1 MSKNNGD
8 CIYVLED
15 NKIAQSTPTEKTFFG
30 DIRKIVSGYG
40 MSYFKCNSDNI
51 ESMISAINS
60 AIQERKPCFIHLETK
75 RLSSHSKSDDNRDD
89 KFIETLFVDDI
100 LHNKLSEGAMSYD
113 DDYIVEIKNLFDE
126 VKKDER
132 KISMATIYNTL
143 KQFTSLG
150 LIREIVVDQNK
161 SLYCNNNQS
170 HYHLYIEDEGK
181 VIDIP
186 TQNIDLDIPSIPA
199 CLKLHDIDVI
209 VRIRTLKDKN
219 S

>member
-1 MSKNNGD
+1 MTATIEVYNPMN
-8 CIYVLED
+8 
-15 NKIAQSTPTEKTFFG
+15 A
-30 DIRKIVSGYG
+30 
-40 MSYFKCNSDNI
+40 CN
-51 ESMISAINS
+51 SAINKLEKNGIRATKQRRVLAKLIFDKGKRHIS
-60 AIQERKPCFIHLETK
+60 AE
-75 RLSSHSKSDDNRDD
+75 
-89 KFIETLFVDDI
+89 
-100 LHNKLSEGAMSYD
+100 
-113 DDYIVEIKNLFDE
+113 NLFDE

-143 KQFTSLG
+143 KQFTNLG

-219 S
+219 N

>member
-1 MSKNNGD
+1 MTASIEVYNPMSAYNNAINKLEKNG
-8 CIYVLED
+8 IRATKQRRVLAKLIFD
-15 NKIAQSTPTEKTFFG
+15 KGK
-30 DIRKIVSGYG
+30 RH
-40 MSYFKCNSDNI
+40 
-51 ESMISAINS
+51 ISA
-60 AIQERKPCFIHLETK
+60 E
-75 RLSSHSKSDDNRDD
+75 
-89 KFIETLFVDDI
+89 
-100 LHNKLSEGAMSYD
+100 
-113 DDYIVEIKNLFDE
+113 NLLDE

-186 TQNIDLDIPSIPA
+186 TKNIDLDIPSIPA

-209 VRIRTLKDKN
+209 VRIRTLKEKK

>member
-1 MSKNNGD
+1 MTSAIEIYNPMSAYNSAMSKLEKNG
-8 CIYVLED
+8 IRATKQRRVLAKLIFD
-15 NKIAQSTPTEKTFFG
+15 KGK
-30 DIRKIVSGYG
+30 RH
-40 MSYFKCNSDNI
+40 
-51 ESMISAINS
+51 ISA
-60 AIQERKPCFIHLETK
+60 E
-75 RLSSHSKSDDNRDD
+75 
-89 KFIETLFVDDI
+89 
-100 LHNKLSEGAMSYD
+100 
-113 DDYIVEIKNLFDE
+113 NLFDE

>member
-1 MSKNNGD
+1 MMTATIEVYNPMSAYN
-8 CIYVLED
+8 
-15 NKIAQSTPTEKTFFG
+15 
-30 DIRKIVSGYG
+30 
-40 MSYFKCNSDNI
+40 
-51 ESMISAINS
+51 SAINKLEKNGIRATKQRRVLAKLIFDKGKRHIS
-60 AIQERKPCFIHLETK
+60 AE
-75 RLSSHSKSDDNRDD
+75 
-89 KFIETLFVDDI
+89 
-100 LHNKLSEGAMSYD
+100 
-113 DDYIVEIKNLFDE
+113 NLFDE

-143 KQFTSLG
+143 KQFTNLG

-186 TQNIDLDIPSIPA
+186 TKNIDLDIPSIPA

-219 S
+219 N

>member
-1 MSKNNGD
+1 MTAS
-8 CIYVLED
+8 
-15 NKIAQSTPTEKTFFG
+15 
-30 DIRKIVSGYG
+30 
-40 MSYFKCNSDNI
+40 I
-51 ESMISAINS
+51 EVYNPMTAYSSAINKLEKNGIRATKQRRVLAKLIFDKGKRHIS
-60 AIQERKPCFIHLETK
+60 AE
-75 RLSSHSKSDDNRDD
+75 
-89 KFIETLFVDDI
+89 
-100 LHNKLSEGAMSYD
+100 
-113 DDYIVEIKNLFDE
+113 NLFDE

-219 S
+219 N

>member
-1 MSKNNGD
+1 
-8 CIYVLED
+8 
-15 NKIAQSTPTEKTFFG
+15 
-30 DIRKIVSGYG
+30 
-40 MSYFKCNSDNI
+40 
-51 ESMISAINS
+51 MISSIEVYNPLNAYNGAIKTLEKNGIRATKQRRVLAKLIFDKGKRHIS
-60 AIQERKPCFIHLETK
+60 AE
-75 RLSSHSKSDDNRDD
+75 
-89 KFIETLFVDDI
+89 
-100 LHNKLSEGAMSYD
+100 
-113 DDYIVEIKNLFDE
+113 NLLDE
-126 VKKDER
+126 VKKDDR

-186 TQNIDLDIPSIPA
+186 TKNIDLDIPSIPA

-209 VRIRTLKDKN
+209 VRIRTLKDKK